1 MRIGGGIRQ
10 TVEAHIVGKM
20 VAAAV
25 GDGAITA
32 GKFWQMHYPHPIILK
47 AAVDEDDRFAVAGL
61 HVGKFGAVD
70 GDPLDVI
77 GHDRGADRADNE
89 QSSSSCACK
98 IATRHA
104 SCHANLQSGPAVQ
117 NTSRS

>member
-1 MRIGGGIRQ
+1 MRIGGGIGQ
-10 TVEAHIVGKM
+10 AVEAHIVGKM

-25 GDGAITA
+25 RDGAIAA
-32 GKFWQMHYPHPIILK
+32 GKFWRCPHPIILK
-47 AAVDEDDRFAVAGL
+47 AAVNEDDRFAMAGL

-77 GHDRGADRADNE
+77 GHDRGADRAGNE
-89 QSSSSCACK
+89 QSSSSRAGK
-98 IATRHA
+98 IATRHS